1 MTPHLAPSPRLVAH
15 FVILLAD
22 YTGLILLAPTRRCL
36 LRSRRPL
43 LLPEM
48 TLRLRRKDLAALGR
62 SKLSAWIAVDGE
74 FSVLNRKRAAS
85 RRRRMPARAPVGTE
99 GICGGSSR
107 MIEPLPI
114 LIENSIQIAWD
125 YLERTGELVE
135 PQVASSVLLTSAKSM
150 VRLGERRRLMLSNR
164 AIMDYKKY
172 RDERNGLEVVA

>member
-1 MTPHLAPSPRLVAH
+1 
-15 FVILLAD
+15 
-22 YTGLILLAPTRRCL
+22 
-36 LRSRRPL
+36 
-43 LLPEM
+43 
-48 TLRLRRKDLAALGR
+48 
-62 SKLSAWIAVDGE
+62 
-74 FSVLNRKRAAS
+74 
-85 RRRRMPARAPVGTE
+85 
-99 GICGGSSR
+99 